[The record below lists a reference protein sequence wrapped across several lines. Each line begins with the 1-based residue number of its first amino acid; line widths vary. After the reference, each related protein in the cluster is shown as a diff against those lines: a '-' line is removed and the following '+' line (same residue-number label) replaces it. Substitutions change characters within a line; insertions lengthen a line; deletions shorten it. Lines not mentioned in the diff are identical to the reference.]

1 MKGAPELLLQRCR
14 WLCTEDGSVVPLTES
29 MRQRCLALAGKTEE
43 GPLRSYDGPHH
54 PAHAMLADVD
64 KYEAI
69 EQDLCLYGIVGIKDP
84 ARIEVRDS
92 IALCKKA
99 GIRVF
104 MVTGDNLVTAES
116 IARDVGIFEPSEDIS
131 QKSFLGSPF
140 PRFLTSSA

>member
-1 MKGAPELLLQRCR
+1 
-14 WLCTEDGSVVPLTES
+14 
-29 MRQRCLALAGKTEE
+29 
-43 GPLRSYDGPHH
+43 
-54 PAHAMLADVD
+54 MLDISGF
-64 KYEAI
+64 EAI
-69 EQDLCLYGIVGIKDP
+69 EQDLCLFGIVGIKDP

-92 IALCKKA
+92 IALCKKAGIRVFMVTGDNLVALCKKA

-131 QKSFLGSPF
+131 EKSFLGSPF

>member
-1 MKGAPELLLQRCR
+1 MTWLPTTVRTIPHTSTTPFLASIHRKLL
-14 WLCTEDGSVVPLTES
+14 DISGF
-29 MRQRCLALAGKTEE
+29 
-43 GPLRSYDGPHH
+43 
-54 PAHAMLADVD
+54 
-64 KYEAI
+64 EAI
-69 EQDLCLYGIVGIKDP
+69 EQDLCLFGIVGIKDP

-131 QKSFLGSPF
+131 EKSFLGSPF
-140 PRFLTSSA
+140 PLFLTSSA

>member
-1 MKGAPELLLQRCR
+1 
-14 WLCTEDGSVVPLTES
+14 
-29 MRQRCLALAGKTEE
+29 
-43 GPLRSYDGPHH
+43 
-54 PAHAMLADVD
+54 MLDISGF
-64 KYEAI
+64 EAI
-69 EQDLCLYGIVGIKDP
+69 EQDLCLFGIVGIKDP

-131 QKSFLGSPF
+131 EKSFLGSPF